1 MRRKKG
7 QAAIEFLTTYSWAIL
22 IIFLS
27 IGALMYFDIFNTS
40 RFISERCETG
50 AQIKCIEAELTEGGI
65 FRIRLANNFPVDIRV
80 NSIRVGPLGGT
91 QITTNYISDGDRK
104 IEISEVKTFTAS
116 AGSGFSSSTREQLE
130 ITISF
135 SRDEDGANDYEVKG
149 NIVVRPLS

>member
-50 AQIKCIEAELTEGGI
+50 AQLKCIEAELTEGGT
-65 FRIRLANNFPVDIRV
+65 FRIRLANNFPVDIQ
-80 NSIRVGPLGGT
+80 IHYIDVGPLGGT
-91 QITTNYISDGDRK
+91 LERTTYGAAGGNT
-104 IEISEVKTFTAS
+104 IEISEIQTFS
-116 AGSGFSSSTREQLE
+116 ADTGSTFSGNTREQLE
-130 ITISF
+130 INIAF
-135 SRDEDGANDYEVKG
+135 SRDEPGAKQYEIRG
-149 NIVVRPLS
+149 NIVVRPLP